1 MKKINL
7 MQNLFAMNFACATVL
22 AFSAILASSALLT
35 GCTGFTED
43 GNTSFDEGGS
53 IDVQTA
59 FASARVTGMGKAHV
73 DESNDSITFVTEAF
87 GGCIKRNGTI
97 FYNPDYYSAK
107 EDHLAYTFRND
118 TLQLSS
124 IFEDEKTKE
133 HITVQYIGGTS
144 GVLDGTWRSQP
155 CFYLDGAYY
164 CNNEA
169 YEKFIK
175 IDGDNVEFRAG
186 DVPNYD
192 YMNSDFVG
200 QVFRFLSN
208 KSSIVFEDVFYS
220 RTNNNSPEKYGI
232 TVQEKTNK
240 SMKFTHE
247 GRSFDLKL
255 DFVRYSD
262 SMAVT
267 LSSNGTTCVGYY
279 SKKKDV
285 PPELCR
291 EENAPYMEFNAE
303 NSDSDA
309 HASQYKKDNRSEFE
323 QCIQGILESDI
334 KTSTN
339 ADSGN
344 VDVQKAFDAARVMAS
359 GKVFVDEV
367 HDSIT
372 LVGEKFGGCVKK
384 GESFMYDSDFYDSD
398 TNKYA
403 YGFRGD
409 TLMFMQP
416 TLLYRDGFG
425 DSVSATTMFFVGG
438 TSGKLDGIWKLL
450 PCRKIVAS
458 GEIGCQNDA
467 YDYFVKI
474 DNGKMEYRIADLSD
488 YDYMNS
494 VFVEELFMFLD
505 NQNSIQ
511 IETPFYEGRN
521 VESLAEKYEIAIQEK
536 TNRSMKFNYDGHVFD
551 LKLNYAKIMDSV
563 SVTLMSGNVVC
574 NGVSREIPDITQE
587 QCREEN
593 APYLNEMES
602 GAYGVRKRNDTEFE
616 NCINSILGRKRNDL

>member
-1 MKKINL
+1 MKKNNL
-7 MQNLFAMNFACATVL
+7 MQDLLAMNFACATVF

-35 GCTGFTED
+35 GCSGFTED
-43 GNTSFDEGGS
+43 GNTSSNDEGRF

-59 FASARVTGMGKAHV
+59 FASARVTGMGKALV
-73 DESNDSITFVTEAF
+73 DESKDSVTFVTEVF
-87 GGCIKRNGTI
+87 GGCLKRNGTI
-97 FYNPDYYSAK
+97 YYDPDYYSA
-107 EDHLAYTFRND
+107 DTSRLAYNFRND

-124 IFEDEKTKE
+124 IYEDKNTKE
-133 HITVQYIGGTS
+133 LETVQFVGGTS

-155 CFYLDGAYY
+155 CFYLDGVHY
-164 CNNEA
+164 CNNDA

-200 QVFRFLSN
+200 QIFRFLSN

-247 GRSFDLKL
+247 GRTFDLKL

-267 LSSNGTTCVGYY
+267 LSSNGTTCVGNY
-279 SKKKDV
+279 SRKKNV

-323 QCIQGILESDI
+323 KCVKGILESEI
-334 KTSTN
+334 KTSTS

-344 VDVQKAFDAARVMAS
+344 VDVLAGFASARMVYS
-359 GKVFVDEV
+359 GKALVNETQDSLTFVDEQV
-367 HDSIT
+367 
-372 LVGEKFGGCVKK
+372 GGCLKK
-384 GESFMYDSDFYDSD
+384 GESFMYDPDFYYGNSN
-398 TNKYA
+398 TFA

-409 TLMFMQP
+409 TLALTRP
-416 TLLYRDGFG
+416 AVLYADGNGGFE
-425 DSVSATTMFFVGG
+425 STETIFLVGG
-438 TSGKLDGIWKLL
+438 SSGKLDGIWKIL
-450 PCRKIVAS
+450 PCRLIDAK
-458 GEIGCQNDA
+458 GEMGCLNDA
-467 YDYFVKI
+467 DEDFVKI
-474 DNGKMEYRIADLSD
+474 DNGKTEFYIAELAD
-488 YDYMNS
+488 YDYMKS

-505 NQNSIQ
+505 SQNSIQ
-511 IETPFYEGRN
+511 IETPFYGGRN
-521 VESLAEKYEIAIQEK
+521 VESLAEDYGITVQEK
-536 TNRSMKFNYDGHVFD
+536 TNRSMKFTYEGHSFD
-551 LKLNYAKIMDSV
+551 LKLNYARIKDSV
-563 SVTLMSGNVVC
+563 SVTLTSGNVVC
-574 NGVSREIPDITQE
+574 NAYNREIPNITQE

-593 APYLNEMES
+593 APYLKEMES
-602 GAYGVRKRNDTEFE
+602 GAYEIRKRNDTEFE
-616 NCINSILGRKRNDL
+616 DCINGILGRERK

>member
-1 MKKINL
+1 MKKNNL
-7 MQNLFAMNFACATVL
+7 MQNIFAMSLACATVL
-22 AFSAILASSALLT
+22 SGITLLA
-35 GCTGFTED
+35 GCSGFTED
-43 GNTSFDEGGS
+43 TNTSSNDDGGI

-73 DESNDSITFVTEAF
+73 DESKDSVTFVTEVF

-97 FYNPDYYSAK
+97 FYNPDYYSA
-107 EDHLAYTFRND
+107 DTNRLAYNFRND

-124 IFEDEKTKE
+124 IYEDKNTKE
-133 HITVQYIGGTS
+133 LETVQFVGGTS

-155 CFYLDGAYY
+155 CFYLDGVHY
-164 CNNEA
+164 CNNDA

-247 GRSFDLKL
+247 GRTFDLKL

-262 SMAVT
+262 TVAVT
-267 LSSNGTTCVGYY
+267 LSSNGTTCVGNY
-279 SKKKDV
+279 SRKKNV

-303 NSDSDA
+303 NWDSDA
-309 HASQYKKDNRSEFE
+309 HASQYKKDNRPEFE
-323 QCIQGILESDI
+323 KCVKGILESEI
-334 KTSTN
+334 KTSTS

-344 VDVQKAFDAARVMAS
+344 VDVLAGFASARMVYS
-359 GKVFVDEV
+359 GKALVNETQDSLTFVDEQV
-367 HDSIT
+367 
-372 LVGEKFGGCVKK
+372 GGCLKK
-384 GESFMYDSDFYDSD
+384 GESFMYDPDFYYGDSN
-398 TNKYA
+398 TYA

-409 TLMFMQP
+409 TLALTRP
-416 TLLYRDGFG
+416 AVLYADGNDGFE
-425 DSVSATTMFFVGG
+425 STETIFLVGG
-438 TSGKLDGIWKLL
+438 SSGKLDGIWKIL
-450 PCRKIVAS
+450 PCRLIDAK
-458 GEIGCQNDA
+458 GEMGCLNDA
-467 YDYFVKI
+467 DEDFVKI
-474 DNGKMEYRIADLSD
+474 DNGKTEFYIAELAD
-488 YDYMNS
+488 YDYMKS

-505 NQNSIQ
+505 SQNSIQ

-521 VESLAEKYEIAIQEK
+521 VESLAEDYGITVQEK
-536 TNRSMKFNYDGHVFD
+536 TNRSMKFTYEGHSFD
-551 LKLNYAKIMDSV
+551 LKLNYAKIKDSV
-563 SVTLMSGNVVC
+563 SVTLTSGNVVC
-574 NGVSREIPDITQE
+574 NAYNREIPNITQE

-593 APYLNEMES
+593 APYLKEMES
-602 GAYGVRKRNDTEFE
+602 GAYEIRKRNDTEFE
-616 NCINSILGRKRNDL
+616 DCINGILGRERKSY

>member
-1 MKKINL
+1 MKKIDL
-7 MQNLFAMNFACATVL
+7 MQNIFPMGIACATVF
-22 AFSAILASSALLT
+22 AFSAILASSTLLT

-43 GNTSFDEGGS
+43 GNTSFDEGDAV
-53 IDVQTA
+53 DVQTA
-59 FASARVTGMGKAHV
+59 FASARVMGMGKAHV
-73 DESNDSITFVTEAF
+73 DESKDSITFVTEVF

-97 FYNPDYYSAK
+97 FYDPDYYSA
-107 EDHLAYTFRND
+107 DTNRYAYNFRND
-118 TLQLSS
+118 TLQLSF
-124 IFEDEKTKE
+124 IYEDEKTKE
-133 HITVQYIGGTS
+133 LETAQYIGGTS
-144 GVLDGTWRSQP
+144 GVLDGTWRLTQ
-155 CFYLDGAYY
+155 CFYLDGVYG
-164 CNNEA
+164 CNNDA
-169 YEKFIK
+169 YEKFFK
-175 IDGDNVEFRAG
+175 LDGNNVEFRAG
-186 DVPNYD
+186 DVANYD

-200 QVFRFLSN
+200 DIFSFLYN
-208 KSSIVFEDVFYS
+208 KHSIMFQDVFYS
-220 RTNNNSPEKYGI
+220 RTNNNRPEKYGI

-247 GRSFDLKL
+247 GRTFDLKL

-279 SKKKDV
+279 SKKKDI

-323 QCIQGILESDI
+323 QCIKGILESDI
-334 KTSTN
+334 KTSSN

-344 VDVQKAFDAARVMAS
+344 VDVQMAFASARVMAS

-409 TLMFMQP
+409 TLMFTQP

-474 DNGKMEYRIADLSD
+474 DNGKMEYRIADLAD

-494 VFVEELFMFLD
+494 IFVEELFMFLD

-511 IETPFYEGRN
+511 IETPFYAGD
-521 VESLAEKYEIAIQEK
+521 VESLAKKYGITILEKKNKSLE
-536 TNRSMKFNYDGHVFD
+536 FLYDGHAFN

-602 GAYGVRKRNDTEFE
+602 GAYGIRKRNDTEFE